1 MSLRYLF
8 QVLGLC
14 VKVSKVRNLFSFVK
28 SLKVLGGMLLWQ
40 NLQYTK
46 YFEHEKILS
55 TFAGTQFL
63 REIKVNVS
71 KFLKYAILTHLG
83 ALNFGIYDFLHF
95 SKAEMYQII
104 KIQSP

>member
-1 MSLRYLF
+1 MKSYL
-8 QVLGLC
+8 G
-14 VKVSKVRNLFSFVK
+14 KTH
-28 SLKVLGGMLLWQ
+28 
-40 NLQYTK
+40 TK

-95 SKAEMYQII
+95 LKT
-104 KIQSP
+104 